1 MSLINTV
8 PGIDNAKLTLV
19 ARSLIKNADDLD
31 NTQLIKAFTVVVDG
45 TPPKVVTL
53 SFDELE
59 GMMNILDLGRPIK
72 ARLEPSQWTILTY
85 QLDDLDKLLGEGYRI
100 TEYILALN
108 AKTNV
113 LSFSGVIKH
122 ITTIP
127 EHGDYDPESTLTP
140 KEFEFALGDF
150 EVIQQIAI
158 SRVMAGWDTN
168 FEPVA
173 GTFDVSWT
181 YSFSPNGVTF
191 TTEGPDEE

>member
-1 MSLINTV
+1 MSFIKTV

-19 ARSLIKNADDLD
+19 ARSLIKNSDDPD
-31 NTQLIKAFTVVVDG
+31 NTQLVKAFTLVVDG
-45 TPPKVVTL
+45 TPPHVVTL

-59 GMMNILDLGRPIK
+59 GMMNIMDLGRPIK
-72 ARLEPSQWTILTY
+72 ARLEPSQWVIMTY
-85 QLDDLDKLLGEGYRI
+85 QLNDLDKLLGEGYRV
-100 TEYILALN
+100 TEYVLELN
-108 AKTNV
+108 AKTSV
-113 LSFSGVIKH
+113 LSFTGTINH
-122 ITTIP
+122 INCIVDHP
-127 EHGDYDPESTLTP
+127 EYDESVSITP
-140 KEFEFALGDF
+140 KVFEFVLGDF

-181 YSFSPNGVTF
+181 YSFSPSGVTF